1 MEDHVKS
8 AKFEEAADDKDMNL
22 EEKEQTYDEHSTKQ
36 TEIEIQS
43 QSVYTANLQ
52 TEREEIT
59 RIEP

>member
-1 MEDHVKS
+1 MDDHVKS
-8 AKFEEAADDKDMNL
+8 AKFEEAAEDEDMNL